1 MATTNGSDGDDT
13 LWLRLFGDGAKSF
26 TLSLIETAIEV
37 SDGAAPT
44 LSARLLRLA
53 EIFIGEPPVH

>member
-13 LWLRLFGDGAKSF
+13 LWLRLFGYGAKSF
-26 TLSLIETAIEV
+26 TLSLIETTIEV
-37 SDGAAPT
+37 SDDAVPAF
-44 LSARLLRLA
+44 SERLLRLA